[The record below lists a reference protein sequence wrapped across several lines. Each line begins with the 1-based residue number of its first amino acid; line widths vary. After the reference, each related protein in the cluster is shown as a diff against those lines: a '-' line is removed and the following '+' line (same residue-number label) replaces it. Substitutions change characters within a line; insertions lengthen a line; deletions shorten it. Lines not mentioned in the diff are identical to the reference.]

1 MSQRGHPVVFKEYS
15 IRIMFEDRKD
25 AGEKLGAALEAYR
38 GKDAVVLAIP
48 RGGVEVGFYVAE
60 YLQLPLSVVVVRK
73 LPFPDNPEAGFGAIA
88 EDGSVYFIKRYASE
102 LPHIMIKSIVE
113 QQKKEVKRRIEVF
126 RGEKPLPQISGRTVI
141 IVDDGI
147 AMGSTTQAAVLM
159 CRNKNAGTIVVA
171 SPVASPSAARELER
185 TADEVVILERPAIFF
200 AVAEFY
206 RNWYDVPDQE
216 VLGFIE
222 KAETLNRA

>member
-1 MSQRGHPVVFKEYS
+1 
-15 IRIMFEDRKD
+15 MFEDRKE
-25 AGEKLGAALEAYR
+25 AGQKLGAALEAFR

-48 RGGVEVGFYVAE
+48 RGGVEVGFYAAE

-88 EDGSVYFIKRYASE
+88 EDGSVYFIKRYAGE
-102 LPHIMIKSIVE
+102 LPHRMIKNIVE

-126 RGEKPLPQISGRTVI
+126 RREKPLPQIQGKTVI

-147 AMGSTTQAAVLM
+147 AMGSTIQAAIMM
-159 CRNKNAGTIVVA
+159 CRNQNAGTIVA
-171 SPVASPSAARELER
+171 AAPVASQSAAKELER
-185 TADEVVILERPAIFF
+185 TADEVVILERPPIFF

-206 RNWYDVPDQE
+206 KNWYDVPDEE

-222 KAETLNRA
+222 KAESLNRA